1 MWTSKVWV
9 AAAVLQRMTLWE
21 EEEVVGVAVL
31 TEVVVAALRVQQ
43 RYWMR
48 H

>member
-1 MWTSKVWV
+1 MWTGKVWV
-9 AAAVLQRMTLWE
+9 AAAVWQRMTLWE
-21 EEEVVGVAVL
+21 VEVAGVVVL